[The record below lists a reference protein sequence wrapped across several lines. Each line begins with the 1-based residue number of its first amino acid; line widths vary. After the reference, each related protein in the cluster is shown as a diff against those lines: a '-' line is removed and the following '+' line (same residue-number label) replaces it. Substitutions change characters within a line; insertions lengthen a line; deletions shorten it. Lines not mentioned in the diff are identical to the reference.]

1 MRDIGIVQNYAEEP
15 DPPAPLEFLE
25 AADALMAENN
35 IHFPQTVLDA
45 IDVHI
50 TVVSFMESEID
61 N

>member
-25 AADALMAENN
+25 AADALMVENN

-45 IDVHI
+45 IDVHNYYC
-50 TVVSFMESEID
+50 SFSYGE
-61 N
+61 

>member
-1 MRDIGIVQNYAEEP
+1 MRDIVIVQNYAEEP
-15 DPPAPLEFLE
+15 DSPAPLEFLE

-45 IDVHI
+45 IDVHN
-50 TVVSFMESEID
+50 TVVSLMESEID

>member
-35 IHFPQTVLDA
+35 IPFPQTVLDA

-50 TVVSFMESEID
+50 TVVSLMESEID